1 MDDKVKKLGAFG
13 ILLTILSGPA
23 SIAYSQIRANE
34 LDIAKMKEREK
45 SAKEL
50 MIEMKADVKY
60 IRRKLEEFN

>member
-13 ILLTILSGPA
+13 ILITILSGPA
-23 SIAYSQIRANE
+23 GIAYSQIRTNE
-34 LDIAKMKEREK
+34 LDIAKIKEREK

-60 IRRKLEEFN
+60 IRRKLEELK